1 MLYGWTYV
9 YNFMIGNFLFID
21 IKFKNYFFMSFMIKW
36 SIARQFHFN
45 IIDFCNWGNIRLY
58 TYDCIQHVRLTY
70 SLSVV
75 PAFSSRPNS
84 MAFSS
89 PSSTYNTSAPASESR
104 SDTLINPESYMQGD
118 PPPIPPRG
126 NPPPVVEVRFNWL
139 YLSTSFIIVI
149 LQYSRCKYKRG
160 KISWY
165 F

>member
-1 MLYGWTYV
+1 MGPLFTISWLE
-9 YNFMIGNFLFID
+9 NFLFID
-21 IKFKNYFFMSFMIKW
+21 MKFKNYFFMSFIKW
-36 SIARQFHFN
+36 SIARQVPF
-45 IIDFCNWGNIRLY
+45 IIIVFCNWGNKKLY
-58 TYDCIQHVRLTY
+58 TYDCIHVRLTY

-126 NPPPVVEVRFNWL
+126 NPPPVVEVRFL
-139 YLSTSFIIVI
+139 LIIF
-149 LQYSRCKYKRG
+149 KYKFYNCNT
-160 KISWY
+160 SV
-165 F
+165 FSM

>member
-1 MLYGWTYV
+1 MSYYGTFV
-9 YNFMIGNFLFID
+9 YNFMIGKFLVHRYEVQ
-21 IKFKNYFFMSFMIKW
+21 KLFFMSFIKW
-36 SIARQFHFN
+36 SIARQVPF
-45 IIDFCNWGNIRLY
+45 IIIVFCNWGNIKLY
-58 TYDCIQHVRLTY
+58 TYDCIHVRLTY

-126 NPPPVVEVRFNWL
+126 NPPPVVEVRFL
-139 YLSTSFIIVI
+139 LIIF
-149 LQYSRCKYKRG
+149 KYKFYNCNT
-160 KISWY
+160 SV
-165 F
+165 FSM